1 MGRKI
6 GYARVSTGGQE
17 IGQDWQIDQLTRA
30 GVKRSDIYSEHI
42 TGTKANRPELRNA
55 LRTLREG
62 DQLVV
67 AKLDRLARS
76 LKDLLDLDAEIRTK
90 GASLVLLDSN
100 IDTATSSGRL
110 FISIMGAAA
119 EFEASLV
126 SERTRAALATTRA
139 RGRQGGRKPAL
150 TPTQKRQAI
159 QMYQENDRW
168 TAAQIAGALHVSRA
182 TIYKTLNEAGA
193 ITRPQPVETP
203 PASPAYGE

>member
-76 LKDLLDLDAEIRTK
+76 LKDLLELDAEIRAK

-100 IDTATSSGRL
+100 VDTATSAGRL
-110 FISIMGAAA
+110 FIAVMGAAA
-119 EFEASLV
+119 EFEAALV

-139 RGRQGGRKPAL
+139 RGRKGGRKPAL
-150 TPTQKRQAI
+150 TPTQKREIVQR
-159 QMYQENDRW
+159 YQENNHW
-168 TAAQIAGALHVSRA
+168 TGAQIAGAYHVSRA
-182 TIYKTLNEAGA
+182 TIYKALNEAGA
-193 ITRPQPVETP
+193 ITRNADLAE
-203 PASPAYGE
+203 S

>member
-1 MGRKI
+1 M
-6 GYARVSTGGQE
+6 
-17 IGQDWQIDQLTRA
+17 DWQVGQLTKS
-30 GVKRSDIYSEHI
+30 GVKKSDIYSEHI
-42 TGTKANRPELRNA
+42 TGTKVNRPELHNA

-76 LKDLLDLDAEIRTK
+76 LKDLLDLDAEIRAK

-139 RGRQGGRKPAL
+139 RGRKGGRKPAL
-150 TPTQKRQAI
+150 TPAQQLQAI
-159 QMYQENDRW
+159 QMYQENGRW
-168 TAAQIAGALHVSRA
+168 TVAQIAGALHVSRA
-182 TIYKTLNEAGA
+182 TIYKTLNDSGA
-193 ITRPQPVETP
+193 ITRDLNH
-203 PASPAYGE
+203 PASKNRTTG

>member
-17 IGQDWQIDQLTRA
+17 IGLDWQVDQLTRA
-30 GVKRSDIYSEHI
+30 GVKRGDIYSERI

-76 LKDLLDLDAEIRTK
+76 LKDLLELDAEIRAK

-100 IDTATSSGRL
+100 VDTATSSGRL

-150 TPTQKRQAI
+150 TPTQRREVVQR
-159 QMYQENDRW
+159 YQENNHW
-168 TAAQIAGALHVSRA
+168 TVAQIAGAYHVSRA
-182 TIYKTLNEAGA
+182 TIYKALNEAGV
-193 ITRPQPVETP
+193 IERKPT
-203 PASPAYGE
+203 G